1 MTPKEAQKVLKDL
14 GWTLGESFKR
24 RPVDE
29 QKQIRKA
36 THALAAAGISY
47 TKKPANK
54 AKKPCC
60 LELMTSISCKLTV

>member
-1 MTPKEAQKVLKDL
+1 MTPKEAEKILKDL

-54 AKKPCC
+54 AKK
-60 LELMTSISCKLTV
+60 